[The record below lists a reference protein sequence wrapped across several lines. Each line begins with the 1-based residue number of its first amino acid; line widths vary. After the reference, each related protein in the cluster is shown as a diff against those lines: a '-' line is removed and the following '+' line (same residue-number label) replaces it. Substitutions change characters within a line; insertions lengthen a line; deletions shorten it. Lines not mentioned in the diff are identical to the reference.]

1 MEIRIK
7 IPSQVPIKQRLEVDE
22 DSFEKDLKKFVDQLE
37 NYKILN
43 EVLYNKFLEV
53 GINQKELD
61 SMIKE
66 IRLFSS
72 YDENLD
78 EIGFPYE
85 NWLERLLIVYETKE
99 MTDKRVSSKSV
110 NQNARDKTSSG

>member
-7 IPSQVPIKQRLEVDE
+7 IPSQAPIKQRLEVDE
-22 DSFEKDLKKFVDQLE
+22 DSFEKDLKRFVDQLE
-37 NYKILN
+37 NYQILN
-43 EVLYNKFLEV
+43 KELYEKFLNLK
-53 GINQKELD
+53 INQRELD

-72 YDENLD
+72 YDENLE

-85 NWLERLLIVYETKE
+85 NWLERLLIVYETKN
-99 MTDKRVSSKSV
+99 MTVKRVSNKSTD
-110 NQNARDKTSSG
+110 QNARDKAPSR

>member
-7 IPSQVPIKQRLEVDE
+7 IPSQIPTRQKLEVDE
-22 DSFEKDLKKFVDQLE
+22 SFEEDLKKFVDQLE

-43 EVLYNKFLEV
+43 EELYNKFLSI
-53 GINQKELD
+53 GIDQKELD

-72 YDENLD
+72 YDENLE

-99 MTDKRVSSKSV
+99 MTEKRVANQRV
-110 NQNARDKTSSG
+110 NQNARNKTSP